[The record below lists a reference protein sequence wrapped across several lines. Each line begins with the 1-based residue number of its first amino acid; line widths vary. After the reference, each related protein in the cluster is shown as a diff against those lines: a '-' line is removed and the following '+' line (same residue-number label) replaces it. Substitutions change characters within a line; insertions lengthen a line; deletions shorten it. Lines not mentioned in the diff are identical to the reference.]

1 MYIQS
6 QHKFDKQ
13 PRGIYNIL
21 VLRTLCCRVKSV
33 HVKHILYSSKVFIKI
48 YFELFFIIKRKKY
61 SF

>member
-48 YFELFFIIKRKKY
+48 YFELFFLL
-61 SF
+61 